1 MGHQPD
7 AALMKVI
14 TVVSAKGGVG
24 KTTLAANLAS
34 VLAAR
39 SRRVIVLDLDPQNAL
54 RLHFGIPLD
63 SIDGISRATLAGD
76 AWQSVMFDGV
86 DGVTVLPYGAVLED
100 DRRRFEA
107 HVDRE
112 PAWLAH
118 SLDTLGL
125 DPSDIVIVDT
135 PPGSSVYTRTALT
148 AANFALNVVLADAA
162 SYAAIPQMERMIENY
177 ASPRADF
184 GGQGYV
190 VNQVDQSR
198 QLSKDVL
205 KVLRNMLG
213 TKLFPGVI
221 HQDEGVSESLACDT
235 TLIHYDPLSQAAADL
250 RACGDWL
257 LSAIDTM
264 RVSPR
269 NVA

>member
-1 MGHQPD
+1 
-7 AALMKVI
+7 MKVV

-39 SRRVIVLDLDPQNAL
+39 GRRVIALDLDPQNAL

-63 SIDGISRATLAGD
+63 SIDGISRATLAAD
-76 AWQSVMFDGV
+76 AWQTVMFDGV

-107 HVDRE
+107 YVDRE
-112 PAWLAH
+112 PQWLAQ
-118 SLDTLGL
+118 SLDTLKL
-125 DPSDIVIVDT
+125 DTNDIVIVDT

-162 SYAAIPQMERMIENY
+162 SYAAIPQMERMIEAY
-177 ASPRADF
+177 ATPRANF
-184 GGQGYV
+184 AGTGYV
-190 VNQVDQSR
+190 VNQVDQTR
-198 QLSKDVL
+198 QLTKDVL

-213 TKLFPGVI
+213 GKMFPGVI
-221 HQDEGVSESLACDT
+221 HLDEGVSESLACDT
-235 TLIHYDPLSQAAADL
+235 TLIHYDPLSQATADL
-250 RACGDWL
+250 RACGEWL
-257 LSAIDTM
+257 LNSVDAMPVT
-264 RVSPR
+264 SR

>member
-1 MGHQPD
+1 
-7 AALMKVI
+7 MKVI

-39 SRRVIVLDLDPQNAL
+39 GRRVIVLDLDPQNAL

-76 AWQSVMFDGV
+76 PWQTVMFDGV

-107 HVDRE
+107 LIDRE

-118 SLDTLGL
+118 SLATLPL
-125 DPSDIVIVDT
+125 DAQDIVIVDT
-135 PPGSSVYTRTALT
+135 PPGSSVYTRTALDGGAFRAERRARRRRLVRGDPADGADDRELRG
-148 AANFALNVVLADAA
+148 AAPGL
-162 SYAAIPQMERMIENY
+162 R
-177 ASPRADF
+177 R
-184 GGQGYV
+184 QGYV

-213 TKLFPGVI
+213 PRC
-221 HQDEGVSESLACDT
+221 S
-235 TLIHYDPLSQAAADL
+235 
-250 RACGDWL
+250 RA
-257 LSAIDTM
+257 
-264 RVSPR
+264 
-269 NVA
+269 

>member
-1 MGHQPD
+1 
-7 AALMKVI
+7 MKVI

-39 SRRVIVLDLDPQNAL
+39 NRRVIVLDLDPQNAL

-63 SIDGISRATLAGD
+63 SIDGISRATLAGEP
-76 AWQSVMFDGV
+76 WQTVMF
-86 DGVTVLPYGAVLED
+86 DGVTVLPYGALLED

-107 HVDRE
+107 LVDAD

-118 SLDTLGL
+118 ALDALAL
-125 DPSDIVIVDT
+125 DANDIVIVDT

-148 AANFALNVVLADAA
+148 AAHFALNVVLADAA
-162 SYAAIPQMERMIENY
+162 SYAAIPGMERMVDAY
-177 ASPRADF
+177 AAPRQNFA
-184 GGQGYV
+184 GQGYI

-221 HQDEGVSESLACDT
+221 HLDEGVSESLACDT

-250 RACGDWL
+250 RACGEWL
-257 LSAIDTM
+257 LAAIDALPASS
-264 RVSPR
+264 RKL
-269 NVA
+269 A

>member
-1 MGHQPD
+1 
-7 AALMKVI
+7 MKVV

-39 SRRVIVLDLDPQNAL
+39 GRRVIALDLDPQNAL
-54 RLHFGIPLD
+54 RLYFGIPLD
-63 SIDGISRATLAGD
+63 SIDGISRATLAGEP
-76 AWQSVMFDGV
+76 WQSVMFDGV
-86 DGVTVLPYGAVLED
+86 DGVTVLPYGAVIED
-100 DRRRFEA
+100 DRRRFEML
-107 HVDRE
+107 VDRE

-118 SLDTLGL
+118 MLDALGL
-125 DPSDIVIVDT
+125 DAPDIVLVDT
-135 PPGSSVYTRTALT
+135 PPGSTVYTRAALT

-162 SYAAIPQMERMIENY
+162 SYAAIPGMERMVEAY
-177 ASPRADF
+177 AAPRKDF
-184 GGQGYV
+184 AGQGYV

-213 TKLFPGVI
+213 PKMFSGVI

-257 LSAIDTM
+257 LAALDSIAA
-264 RVSPR
+264 SPR